1 MLKTLLKVYNN
12 TEGKNHQLIKIG
24 HKTTRKKT
32 KLFFSCLFPLF
43 GLLLCQHKSLPMS
56 ISPFWATFMST

>member
-24 HKTTRKKT
+24 HKTTRKKQN
-32 KLFFSCLFPLF
+32 FSSHVYFPFLGHF
-43 GLLLCQHKSLPMS
+43 YVN
-56 ISPFWATFMST
+56 ISP